1 MIRMQIQLDETT
13 YTLAKQRACAE
24 SKSLAEVVR
33 DALDQYLTPSANQSA
48 GLKGFTFI
56 GSGQSSPGTPQPL
69 SERHDEALGHEMH
82 ELATIGDSEDEYRA
96 IALRPSIRF
105 RDTVDRE
112 NGRDSPQLKDT

>member
-33 DALDQYLTPSANQSA
+33 DALDQYLTPSANQPA

-56 GSGQSSPGTPQPL
+56 GSGQSKTGTLHPL
-69 SERHDEALGHEMH
+69 SERHDEAL
-82 ELATIGDSEDEYRA
+82 AEDFAR
-96 IALRPSIRF
+96 
-105 RDTVDRE
+105 
-112 NGRDSPQLKDT
+112 